1 MNETLKLYS
10 ELANISIDIE
20 RLDNN
25 IFESLEKI
33 QKLKSDITTKF

>member
-1 MNETLKLYS
+1 MNDILIIYS

-20 RLDNN
+20 RLDNE
-25 IFESLEKI
+25 IFESLERL